1 MWPNWG
7 FDYSTEVR
15 PLKLDS
21 NFIAKQFSN
30 FKRHEQRRR
39 RQKQPNNNMQMCLPT
54 HFDFR
59 SASCKG
65 TESWDI

>member
-7 FDYSTEVR
+7 FDCSTEVR

-30 FKRHEQRRR
+30 FKRHEQTTS
-39 RQKQPNNNMQMCLPT
+39 KAKT
-54 HFDFR
+54 T
-59 SASCKG
+59 K
-65 TESWDI
+65 